1 MNTIYLLSAG
11 SQLHKNGGRIEVIEK
26 SQQRIYSLLPQDVD
40 SVVAGQ
46 HTQISTEA
54 MYLLLQN
61 NCQITYIDRRGK
73 IMAYLGDGH
82 QSLEK
87 LLLQQKVFANF
98 HIVRKLINDT
108 IGKKIANQRKLLAY
122 YASSMND
129 PILWTASKTI
139 KMYEEKLKQCSSVES
154 ARGIEGMASKIYFEA
169 FGNIFDAKR
178 WDWQGR
184 NRRPPK
190 DPINSMLSYG
200 YAFLEREVRTG
211 IAGTGLDPR
220 IGFFHSNNGRKD
232 SLVFDLMEMFRQNI
246 IDKFV
251 LKLINRHSFYPI
263 DFTMD
268 EEIGCQL
275 SEAAGKHWIRYY
287 EDYMEEKRKMLD
299 GLSWRQYIQQE
310 IGKFA
315 ASLTMYSCQEEN

>member
-1 MNTIYLLSAG
+1 MKYLICYDISDD
-11 SQLHKNGGRIEVIEK
+11 KCR
-26 SQQRIYSLLPQDVD
+26 R
-40 SVVAGQ
+40 VVAGQ

-61 NCQITYIDRRGK
+61 NCQIAYIDRRGK

-108 IGKKIANQRKLLAY
+108 IGIKIANQRKLLAY

-139 KMYEEKLKQCSSVES
+139 KIYEEKLKQCSSVES

-268 EEIGCQL
+268 
-275 SEAAGKHWIRYY
+275 
-287 EDYMEEKRKMLD
+287 
-299 GLSWRQYIQQE
+299 
-310 IGKFA
+310 
-315 ASLTMYSCQEEN
+315 

>member
-11 SQLHKNGGRIEVIEK
+11 SQLRKNGGRIEILEK
-26 SQQRIYSLLPQDVD
+26 AQQRIYSILPQDVD
-40 SVVAGQ
+40 SVVAGG

-61 NCQITYIDRRGK
+61 NCQITYIDRRGSV
-73 IMAYLGDGH
+73 IAYLGDGH

-87 LLLQQKVFANF
+87 LLLQQKAFANI
-98 HIVRKLINDT
+98 HIVWKLINDT
-108 IGKKIANQRKLLAY
+108 IGIKIANQRKLLAY

-129 PILWTASKTI
+129 PILWIASKTI
-139 KMYEEKLKQCSSVES
+139 KMYEEKLRQCSLAES

-184 NRRPPK
+184 NRRPPR

-232 SLVFDLMEMFRQNI
+232 SLVFDLMEIFRQNI

-263 DFTMD
+263 DFTVD
-268 EEIGCQL
+268 EEIGCRL

-299 GLSWRQYIQQE
+299 GLSWRQYIQQ
-310 IGKFA
+310 
-315 ASLTMYSCQEEN
+315 

>member
-1 MNTIYLLSAG
+1 MNIIYLLSAG
-11 SQLHKNGGRIEVIEK
+11 SQLHKNGGRIEVMEK
-26 SQQRIYSLLPQDVD
+26 SQQCIYSLLPQDVD

-87 LLLQQKVFANF
+87 LLLQQKAFANI

-139 KMYEEKLKQCSSVES
+139 KIYEEKLKQCSSVES

-184 NRRPPK
+184 NRRPPR

-263 DFTMD
+263 DFTVD
-268 EEIGCQL
+268 EETGCRL
-275 SEAAGKHWIRYY
+275 TEAAGKHWIRYY

-310 IGKFA
+310 IGNFA
-315 ASLTMYSCQEEN
+315 DSLTMYSCQEEN

>member
-1 MNTIYLLSAG
+1 MNIIYLLSAG
-11 SQLHKNGGRIEVIEK
+11 SQLHKNGGRIEVMEK
-26 SQQRIYSLLPQDVD
+26 SQQCIYSLLPQDVD
-40 SVVAGQ
+40 SVAAGQ

-87 LLLQQKVFANF
+87 LLLQQKAFANI

-139 KMYEEKLKQCSSVES
+139 KIYEEKLKQCSSVES

-184 NRRPPK
+184 NRRPPR

-232 SLVFDLMEMFRQNI
+232 SLVYDLMEMFRQNI

-310 IGKFA
+310 IGNFA
-315 ASLTMYSCQEEN
+315 DSLTMYSCQEEN

>member
-11 SQLHKNGGRIEVIEK
+11 SQLRKNGGRIEILEK
-26 SQQRIYSLLPQDVD
+26 AQQRIYSILPQDVD
-40 SVVAGQ
+40 SVVAGG

-61 NCQITYIDRRGK
+61 NCQITYIDRRGNV
-73 IMAYLGDGH
+73 IAYLGDGH

-87 LLLQQKVFANF
+87 LLLQQKAFANI

-108 IGKKIANQRKLLAY
+108 IGIKIANQRKLLAY

-139 KMYEEKLKQCSSVES
+139 KIYEEKLKQCSSVES

-169 FGNIFDAKR
+169 FGNIFDAKC

-184 NRRPPK
+184 NRRPPR

-200 YAFLEREVRTG
+200 YAFLEREVRAG

-232 SLVFDLMEMFRQNI
+232 SLVYDLMEMFRQNI

-268 EEIGCQL
+268 EEIGCRL

-310 IGKFA
+310 IGNFA
-315 ASLTMYSCQEEN
+315 DSLTMYSCQEEN

>member
-1 MNTIYLLSAG
+1 
-11 SQLHKNGGRIEVIEK
+11 
-26 SQQRIYSLLPQDVD
+26 
-40 SVVAGQ
+40 
-46 HTQISTEA
+46 
-54 MYLLLQN
+54 
-61 NCQITYIDRRGK
+61 
-73 IMAYLGDGH
+73 MAYLGDGH

-87 LLLQQKVFANF
+87 LLLQQKAFANI

-139 KMYEEKLKQCSSVES
+139 KIYEEKLKQCSSVES

-184 NRRPPK
+184 NRRPPR

-268 EEIGCQL
+268 EEIGCRL

-315 ASLTMYSCQEEN
+315 DSLTMYSCQEEN

>member
-1 MNTIYLLSAG
+1 MNIIYLLSAG
-11 SQLHKNGGRIEVIEK
+11 SQLHKNGGRIEVMEK
-26 SQQRIYSLLPQDVD
+26 SQQCIYSLLPQDVD

-87 LLLQQKVFANF
+87 LLLQQKAFANI

-139 KMYEEKLKQCSSVES
+139 KIYEEKLKQCSSVES

-184 NRRPPK
+184 NRRPPR

-263 DFTMD
+263 DFTVD
-268 EEIGCQL
+268 EETGCRL
-275 SEAAGKHWIRYY
+275 TEAAGKHWIRYY

-299 GLSWRQYIQQE
+299 GLSWRKYIQQG

>member
-11 SQLHKNGGRIEVIEK
+11 SQLRKNGGRIEILEK
-26 SQQRIYSLLPQDVD
+26 AQQRIYSILPQDVD
-40 SVVAGQ
+40 SVVAGG

-54 MYLLLQN
+54 MYLLLEN
-61 NCQITYIDRRGK
+61 NCRITYIDRRGR

-87 LLLQQKVFANF
+87 LLLQQKAFASPC
-98 HIVRKLINDT
+98 IVMKLINDT
-108 IGKKIANQRKLLAY
+108 IGSKIANQRKLLAY

-129 PILWTASKTI
+129 YELWAAVKTI
-139 KMYEEKLKQCSSVES
+139 KIYEQKLQHCLSVES
-154 ARGIEGMASKIYFEA
+154 ARGIEGIASKVYFEA

-184 NRRPPK
+184 NRRPPR

-263 DFTMD
+263 DFTVD
-268 EEIGCQL
+268 EETGCRL
-275 SEAAGKHWIRYY
+275 TEAAGKHWIRYY

>member
-11 SQLHKNGGRIEVIEK
+11 SQLRKNGGRIEILEK
-26 SQQRIYSLLPQDVD
+26 AQQRIYSILPQDVD

-54 MYLLLQN
+54 MYMLLQN
-61 NCQITYIDRRGK
+61 NCQITYIDRRGSV
-73 IMAYLGDGH
+73 IAYLGDGH

-87 LLLQQKVFANF
+87 LLLQQKAFANI

-108 IGKKIANQRKLLAY
+108 IGIKIANQRKLLAY

-139 KMYEEKLKQCSSVES
+139 KMYEEKLRQCSLAES

-184 NRRPPK
+184 NRRPPR

-263 DFTMD
+263 DFTVD
-268 EEIGCQL
+268 EETGCRL
-275 SEAAGKHWIRYY
+275 TEAAGKHWIRYY

-310 IGKFA
+310 IGKFVT
-315 ASLTMYSCQEEN
+315 SLTMYSCQEEN

>member
-11 SQLHKNGGRIEVIEK
+11 SQLRKNGGRIEILEK
-26 SQQRIYSLLPQDVD
+26 AQQRIYSILPQDVD
-40 SVVAGQ
+40 SVVAGG

-61 NCQITYIDRRGK
+61 NCQITYIDRRGSV
-73 IMAYLGDGH
+73 IAYLGDGH

-87 LLLQQKVFANF
+87 LLLQQKAFANI

-108 IGKKIANQRKLLAY
+108 IGIKIANQRKLLAY

-139 KMYEEKLKQCSSVES
+139 KMYEEKLRQCSLVES

-184 NRRPPK
+184 NRRPPR

-263 DFTMD
+263 DFTVD
-268 EEIGCQL
+268 EEIGCRL
-275 SEAAGKHWIRYY
+275 SDAAGKHWIRYY